1 MIFPFWWKTDNI
13 KNIPTWFLKI
23 DFISQSSFRFL
34 VKLFPTLRMP
44 GTRGAYSL
52 PHRSLYRHVTNSSP
66 IYTQVCSWW
75 NTLIHHPLVQTRTLG
90 IGNRLSASYLM
101 PFCPFTDKV
110 SNTDRWLLWKK
121 RHIQLQFWL
130 RCKMSNFF
138 ISDRQNG
145 QFWVPQPNSPLLPS
159 GLLNLPYF
167 SLIGLYHFLTYTTDY
182 LSHHFQES
190 RISFCPWQRSNT

>member
-1 MIFPFWWKTDNI
+1 MIFPFWWKMDI

-52 PHRSLYRHVTNSSP
+52 PRRSLYRHVTNSSP

-75 NTLIHHPLVQTRTLG
+75 NTLLHHPLVQMRTLG
-90 IGNRLSASYLM
+90 IGNRLSASCLM

-110 SNTDRWLLWKK
+110 SNISNTDRWLLWQK
-121 RHIQLQFWL
+121 RGTYSF
-130 RCKMSNFF
+130 SFD
-138 ISDRQNG
+138 SDAKC
-145 QFWVPQPNSPLLPS
+145 PT
-159 GLLNLPYF
+159 F
-167 SLIGLYHFLTYTTDY
+167 SYQTGRMASSEY
-182 LSHHFQES
+182 LSLTPHC
-190 RISFCPWQRSNT
+190 CPKAF